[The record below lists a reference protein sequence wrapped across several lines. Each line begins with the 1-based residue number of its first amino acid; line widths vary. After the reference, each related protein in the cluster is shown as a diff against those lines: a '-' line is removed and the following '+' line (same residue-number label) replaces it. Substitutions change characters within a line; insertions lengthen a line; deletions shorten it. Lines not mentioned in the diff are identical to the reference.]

1 MNAYVGFL
9 CKRTQVQRM
18 LYLEGLRIEIMV
30 SDSLVS

>member
-1 MNAYVGFL
+1 MHMWVS
-9 CKRTQVQRM
+9 CVKRTQVHRM